1 MIESK
6 NLNPELIRAMKEK
19 KIDIDA
25 TLALLNTINS
35 TQIDEKPAIQFTGL
49 PNIDGKVIV
58 NCKNLD
64 FFDAPEARAKEIL
77 ALTNLPETLATS
89 KTNGIWRFERQALI
103 RIGTALFAFTAYGVL
118 NGGSATSYGDV
129 KKNASINADVFNA
142 IKPIFDTLAPLCKD
156 KPKGIT
162 PAYLNPDGS
171 PGESFL
177 MCKMRILVEHARTYH
192 SLFGKPPR
200 ELLPFFQ
207 MTSDGTDDAL
217 REAYREYEQH
227 PWLKKGMERTGTYPT
242 RPRTAKQPLIAAFT
256 HSSHGNPRTIFTEA
270 YGKPNNPLALP
281 GGHGQSFQVL
291 KNIYQVLLNDG
302 YRFAMLGNV
311 DNMGYYPDPL
321 LIAVTALSGNDAM
334 FEFTYRTP
342 LDVKGGIVVT
352 LPNGKITA
360 IDIGQSIPLAQV
372 LEFERQGKTVLANC
386 GAGIFDLKI
395 LTKKIDTIIKS
406 LPIHLTDQDK
416 DAGKYS
422 QAEQT
427 TWEVI
432 GLLDKPGGLAVEKK
446 QRFLAAKMLTETILG
461 SWSNTSAFPKE
472 FAETARL
479 MQEGI
484 HTVLSGPCNLKLL
497 NGKWQAEE

>member
-162 PAYLNPDGS
+162 P
-171 PGESFL
+171 
-177 MCKMRILVEHARTYH
+177 
-192 SLFGKPPR
+192 
-200 ELLPFFQ
+200 
-207 MTSDGTDDAL
+207 
-217 REAYREYEQH
+217 
-227 PWLKKGMERTGTYPT
+227 
-242 RPRTAKQPLIAAFT
+242 
-256 HSSHGNPRTIFTEA
+256 
-270 YGKPNNPLALP
+270 
-281 GGHGQSFQVL
+281 
-291 KNIYQVLLNDG
+291 
-302 YRFAMLGNV
+302 
-311 DNMGYYPDPL
+311 
-321 LIAVTALSGNDAM
+321 
-334 FEFTYRTP
+334 
-342 LDVKGGIVVT
+342 
-352 LPNGKITA
+352 
-360 IDIGQSIPLAQV
+360 
-372 LEFERQGKTVLANC
+372 
-386 GAGIFDLKI
+386 
-395 LTKKIDTIIKS
+395 
-406 LPIHLTDQDK
+406 
-416 DAGKYS
+416 
-422 QAEQT
+422 
-427 TWEVI
+427 
-432 GLLDKPGGLAVEKK
+432 
-446 QRFLAAKMLTETILG
+446 
-461 SWSNTSAFPKE
+461 
-472 FAETARL
+472 
-479 MQEGI
+479 
-484 HTVLSGPCNLKLL
+484 
-497 NGKWQAEE
+497 